1 MSDNFTILVTDDEA
15 SIRFIISKIL
25 KKANFTVV
33 EADSCQS
40 AEEQI
45 HKHSIDLILLDVML
59 LDGSGYD
66 LCKKLKQEDKYKII
80 PVIFITGS
88 EDVKALEYAYQAGGV
103 DFIHKP
109 VNKGALI
116 MRIQSHLN
124 HVEDRRKIAKQ
135 HQELMA
141 YQGRL
146 VQEEKTKAFSQMI
159 AGLTHELNN
168 PIAFLRSNNKSL
180 KTYFTKIQNYFENC
194 QETDQELFKQQKL
207 RFVLGDL
214 PDILS
219 ENEDGFTRI
228 DEIMSQMADIEI
240 DETKQEATLSCLKN
254 CVHNALTFLK
264 QKSTNIQLNAD
275 FPEDIPLLKLH
286 SPSITQVIASLIDN
300 ALHAVKDNDK
310 PRIDLLVQKLETE
323 IILRVSDNGCG
334 IPEEKLDKIFD
345 PFYTTRNVGEGK
357 GLGLYSAREIIHNH
371 GATITAQS
379 SLGEKSQFTIQ
390 FPLADC

>member
-1 MSDNFTILVTDDEA
+1 MSDNFTILITDDEA

-25 KKANFTVV
+25 KKAHFSVI

-40 AEEQI
+40 AEEQVL
-45 HKHSIDLILLDVML
+45 KNDIDLILLDVML
-59 LDGSGYD
+59 PDGSGYD
-66 LCKKLKQEDKYKII
+66 LCKKIKQKEELKII

-103 DFIHKP
+103 DFIPKP

-180 KTYFTKIQNYFENC
+180 KTYFTKLQNYFDNC
-194 QETDQELFKQQKL
+194 QEVDQELFKKQKL
-207 RFVLGDL
+207 AFVLEDL
-214 PDILS
+214 PDMLK
-219 ENEDGFTRI
+219 ENEDGFVRI

-240 DETKQEATLSCLKN
+240 DEEKQEPTLNCLKH
-254 CVHNALTFLK
+254 CLSNALTFLK
-264 QKSTNIQLNAD
+264 QKTEGIELSL
-275 FPEDIPLLKLH
+275 ELLEEIPLIKLH
-286 SPSITQVIASLIDN
+286 SPSITQVIVSLLDN
-300 ALHAVKDNDK
+300 SIHAVKATEK
-310 PRIDLLVQKLETE
+310 ARISVSITQEEHKLLLTVH
-323 IILRVSDNGCG
+323 DNGCG
-334 IPEEKLDKIFD
+334 IAEDKIEKIFD
-345 PFYTTRNVGEGK
+345 PFFTTRDVGDGK

-371 GATITAQS
+371 GATISVQS
-379 SLGEKSQFTIQ
+379 TLGEGSQFTIQ
-390 FPLADC
+390 FPQLDC